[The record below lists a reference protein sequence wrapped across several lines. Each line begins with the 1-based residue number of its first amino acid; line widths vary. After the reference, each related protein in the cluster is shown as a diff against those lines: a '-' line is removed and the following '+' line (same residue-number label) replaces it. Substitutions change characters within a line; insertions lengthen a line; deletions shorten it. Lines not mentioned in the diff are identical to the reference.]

1 MKNKKRS
8 YLTTKIG
15 GKNRTMHFSMNFWAE
30 FTDVMGVSLEQIGE
44 VFENGVSFKSLRAI
58 IYSGL
63 LANDME
69 NDNAVDYNLYKVG
82 QWMDE
87 FTSDQI
93 NDVVNT
99 MMQSRILGNDI
110 NMGIERNTIAKDKD
124 DQESGNDQPAG

>member
-1 MKNKKRS
+1 M
-8 YLTTKIG
+8 TTKIG

-30 FTDVMGVSLEQIGE
+30 FTDVMGISLEQIGQ

-58 IYSGL
+58 IYAGL

-82 QWMDE
+82 QWMDD

-93 NDVVNT
+93 NDVVTT
-99 MMQSRILGNDI
+99 MLQSRILGNDI
-110 NMGIERNTIAKDKD
+110 NMGIERNTIAKDKEE
-124 DQESGNDQPAG
+124 QQSGNDQPAG

>member
-1 MKNKKRS
+1 
-8 YLTTKIG
+8 
-15 GKNRTMHFSMNFWAE
+15 MHFSMNFWAE